1 MPVGRLRHGVGA
13 KNVDATLSLLVESRL
28 LPKEEGQFYHLAT
41 KSRDAGR
48 FELNRKVQSVRVE
61 R

>member
-13 KNVDATLSLLVESRL
+13 KNVDATLSRQVESRL
-28 LPKEEGQFYHLAT
+28 LPKEEGQFYHLAE

-48 FELNRKVQSVRVE
+48 FELNRRV
-61 R
+61 